1 MTSLTGHPL
10 LRDAPRRQRW
20 GDMALLGLVVLAGAA
35 GLQLFWIG
43 ASPYNGPGPGLRER
57 WFYSA
62 CLMATLILVPWSA
75 VRADRAW
82 SRLRQEGLLR
92 QLQLTH
98 LSRRAIAAGALV
110 GAVEPLLALMAVSVV
125 GWTALSLLF
134 GNPALGPI
142 LLGHALVVAQVIAL
156 GLAGEALAALFG
168 RPNLAG
174 SLAAL
179 CLALCCGALFL
190 VEPVL
195 MRSAQPEWWIAAALL
210 PNPVT
215 ATGAAL
221 GLDILRTP
229 WLYSLTSAP
238 EYRFAYPS
246 PWLTLALYAA
256 VALLLGGWMCRRLRY
271 E

>member
-1 MTSLTGHPL
+1 
-10 LRDAPRRQRW
+10 
-20 GDMALLGLVVLAGAA
+20 MALLAVVVLAGAA

-62 CLMATLILVPWSA
+62 CLMATLVLVPWSA

-92 QLQLTH
+92 QLQLTRM
-98 LSRRAIAAGALV
+98 SPGAIAVAVLSATLGPLVALI
-110 GAVEPLLALMAVSVV
+110 AVSLAGWGVV
-125 GWTALSLLF
+125 SLGF
-134 GNPALGPI
+134 GGPTLASV
-142 LLGHALVVAQVIAL
+142 LLGHGLVLAQVIAL
-156 GLAGEALAALFG
+156 GLAGQALAALLH
-168 RPNLAG
+168 RLRLAG
-174 SLAAL
+174 PLAVF
-179 CLALCCGALFL
+179 CLALCCAALFL
-190 VEPVL
+190 VEPL
-195 MRSAQPEWWIAAALL
+195 LARSSRPEWWIYIALL
-210 PNPVT
+210 PNPLT

-256 VALLLGGWMCRRLRY
+256 VALGLGARMCRRLRY